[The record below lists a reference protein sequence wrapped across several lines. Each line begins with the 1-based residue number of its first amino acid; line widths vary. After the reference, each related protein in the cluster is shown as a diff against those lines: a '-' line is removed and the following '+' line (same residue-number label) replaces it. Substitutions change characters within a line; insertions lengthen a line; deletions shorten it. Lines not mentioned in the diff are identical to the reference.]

1 MAYQT
6 CEHVSTF
13 QMLPLQQIPGLDD
26 SEEVGARDRVLSLPQ
41 CLRWR
46 SPGARAARP
55 DTPIALSRTT
65 LSLPSTTRVEA

>member
-26 SEEVGARDRVLSLPQ
+26 SEEVGARDRLSLPQ

-65 LSLPSTTRVEA
+65 LSLPSTTRVGA